1 MKILVLNCGSS
12 SIKYKLYE
20 MTNELE
26 LASGLAERIGSDE
39 AGFRYKNHSGLDKK
53 ETLPIR
59 NHADGIKIILKYL
72 SDPTDG
78 VIQNVKEINACGHR
92 VVHGGEKFA
101 SSVKINQAVLDEVE
115 KCIPLAPLHNPP
127 NLTGILACQEI
138 MPETPQ
144 IAVFDT
150 AYHQTLP
157 DYAYMYALP
166 YDLYKN
172 DRVRRYGFHGTSHRF
187 VALECAKILNQ
198 PINEL
203 KIITCHM
210 GNGSSIAAVHH
221 GKSVDTTMGFTP
233 LEGIMMGT
241 RSGTID
247 PAIIFYL
254 MRDKHLTLDQVD
266 NLLNKQSGF
275 LGVSALS
282 NDLRDITKAAKE
294 GNSLASLSLHMCS
307 YQLKKIIGSYIAA
320 MNGADAIVFTGGVGE
335 NTEEIRHE
343 SMSQMEFL
351 GIEID
356 ENKNLANLKQS
367 RIISS
372 DQSKVKI
379 LVIFTNEEI
388 MIARDTLT
396 ILQQTG

>member
-20 MTNELE
+20 MTNEVE
-26 LASGLAERIGSDE
+26 LASGITERIGSNE
-39 AGFRYKNHSGLDKK
+39 AGFRYKNNLGADKK

-59 NHADGIKIILKYL
+59 NHADGIKIILQYL
-72 SDPTDG
+72 SDPADG
-78 VIQNVKEINACGHR
+78 VIQNVNEINACGHR
-92 VVHGGEKFA
+92 VVHGGEKFS
-101 SSVKINQAVLDEVE
+101 SSVRINQDVLDEVE

-127 NLTGILACQEI
+127 NLTGILACQDI
-138 MPETPQ
+138 MPDTPQ

-157 DYAYMYALP
+157 DYAFMYALP
-166 YDLYKN
+166 SDLYKN

-187 VALECAKILNQ
+187 VALECSKILNK
-198 PINEL
+198 PLESL
-203 KIITCHM
+203 KIITCHL
-210 GNGSSIAAVHH
+210 GNGSSIAAIHQ
-221 GKSVDTTMGFTP
+221 GKSIDTTMGFTP

-275 LGVSALS
+275 LGVSNLS

-294 GNSLASLSLHMCS
+294 GDALANLSLHMCS
-307 YQLKKIIGSYIAA
+307 YQLKKFIGSYIAA

-343 SMSQMEFL
+343 SMSDMEFL
-351 GIEID
+351 GIELD
-356 ENKNLANLKQS
+356 EQKNLTDLKKT
-367 RIISS
+367 RIISK
-372 DQSKVKI
+372 DNSKVKI

-396 ILQQTG
+396 ILQQNG